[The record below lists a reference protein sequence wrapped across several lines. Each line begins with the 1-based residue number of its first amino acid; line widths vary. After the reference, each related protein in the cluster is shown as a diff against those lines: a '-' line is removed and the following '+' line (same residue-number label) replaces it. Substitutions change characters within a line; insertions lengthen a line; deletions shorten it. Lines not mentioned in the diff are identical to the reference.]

1 MRPQI
6 KSPKTNRLI
15 YVGGDA
21 YNKLMDEY
29 TKEEIALLPVINP
42 YHQADLTGVNDTD
55 AFLIKYLDGED
66 LLNACMINKRI
77 NALCLSDDVLKN
89 RINDYIKINKLK
101 FNTMKYRIARA
112 ILSANEKKGTSLSTI
127 KKYLEANFKMDSTDQ
142 WINFTIY
149 ILTNTS
155 GDEKLIINKNHRG
168 HYKLSPALV
177 KYVNDYKKHINKK

>member
-15 YVGGDA
+15 YVDGDA
-21 YNKLMDEY
+21 YKKLFDEY
-29 TKEEIALLPVINP
+29 TKEEIALIPVVNP
-42 YHQADLTGVNDTD
+42 YHQNDMTGVNDTD
-55 AFLIKYLDGED
+55 TFIIKYLNGED

-77 NALCLSDDVLKN
+77 NALCLADDVIKN
-89 RINDYIKINKLK
+89 RMNEYIKTNKLK
-101 FNTMKYRIARA
+101 FNTMKYSIARA
-112 ILSANEKKGTSLSTI
+112 ILSMDNKKGTSLQSI
-127 KKYLEANFKMDSTDQ
+127 KKYLEANYDIDPKDQ

-177 KYVNDYKKHINKK
+177 NYVNDYEK